1 MRPNHMQ
8 ANTTEIPENA
18 IAVIGMDC
26 RFPKANST
34 EEYWDNL
41 VKGKECIT
49 FLSDDELR
57 RAGVSEETIH
67 NPNYVKAAGLIDGAD
82 LFDAGFFGYTP
93 TEAMHMDPQQ
103 CLFLEACW
111 HALEDAGYNPYTYPG
126 AVAVFG
132 GTRLSTYYVNFM
144 AADLAEYGTARF
156 MQSHIGTDRDH
167 LCTRISY
174 KLNLRGP
181 AFTVQCAC
189 STSLVAL
196 HLGCQGL
203 LNGECDMAIAGAS
216 GIDIPQEHGH
226 FYQEGMIFAPDGH
239 CRPYDAAAE
248 GIVSGNGVGAVLLKR
263 LEDAIEDRD
272 SIHAVILGTAIN
284 NDGSSKVAYSAPSF
298 EGQSEVIAEALGVSG
313 VDPASIAYVEGHGT
327 GTYLGDPLEV
337 EALNRIYSHNNPKK
351 QYCAL
356 GSVKSNVGHLEVVA
370 GVASFIKAVMTLR
383 KGRIAPTCHYKTP
396 NPRIH
401 FEETPFFVN
410 NTAIDWPADMTP
422 RRAAVSSF
430 GVGGT
435 NAHVILQEA
444 PARGDSVKA
453 GAAANR
459 LLVLSARG
467 EKPLRELAESYCA
480 FLDSAGDSLDL
491 TDMCNPTQEGRA
503 HHATRLAV
511 TAENRAGFRAKLG
524 EILEKKAWRTSQ
536 PGDGEKTVFLFTGQ
550 GAQRTGMGRELY
562 AVQPVFRREL
572 DRCAALFDPLLEKP
586 LLDVMW
592 KKEYGE
598 LLDNTA
604 YTQPA
609 LFSIEYALA
618 KMWEALGV
626 KPMAACGHSIG
637 EYVAACIGGVFS
649 LEDAVKLVAARGRLI
664 ATLPAGGGMSAL
676 LAGEEEAM
684 KLLEAA
690 GRPDRVGIAAFNG
703 SFQTVFTGP
712 LEGLARVEAKAG
724 EMGLTIK
731 SLHVSH
737 AFHSDLME
745 PILDEFA
752 KAADAVT
759 YQDPSIVIVS
769 NVTGRSAQPGEISN
783 AGYWVRHL
791 RSTVRFLDGIHTL
804 DALDP
809 KAWLEVGPSGILTA
823 LCRREQNAASTA
835 SSTVHTASLHAREP
849 EWQQVQAALGD
860 LYTAGCQIDWN
871 AFAEDQRWG
880 RIHLPLYPFQGTKH
894 FVDDSFSG
902 VATKKASVAASPAS
916 LWEGLCGSAAAES
929 GESPDR
935 PDSASYAGQAE
946 MVEKL
951 CAGYSSEALTKL
963 GAFADG
969 KFRTPEEIAAA
980 IHLPAGLDQL
990 LTRLLGDL
998 VENGLLKRDGKGR
1011 YGSPASPDLTIRSVV
1026 DTLVARQNATNQSK

>member
-67 NPNYVKAAGLIDGAD
+67 NPDYVKAAGLIDGAD

-103 CLFLEACW
+103 CLFLETCW

-272 SIHAVILGTAIN
+272 AIHAVILGTAIN

-370 GVASFIKAVMTLR
+370 GVASFIKAVMTLK

-444 PARGDSVKA
+444 PARDDSAEA
-453 GAAANR
+453 GAAENR

-467 EKPLRELAESYCA
+467 EKPLRELAESYCS
-480 FLDSAGDSLDL
+480 FLDSAGESLDL
-491 TDMCNPTQEGRA
+491 TDMCNTTQEGRA

-511 TAENRAGFRAKLG
+511 TADSRAGFRAKLG
-524 EILEKKAWRTSQ
+524 EVLEKKAWRTSQ
-536 PGDGEKTVFLFTGQ
+536 PGDGDRTVFLFTGQ
-550 GAQRTGMGRELY
+550 GAQRTGMGKDLY
-562 AVQPVFRREL
+562 AVQPVFREEL

-592 KKEYGE
+592 KKEFVE

-618 KMWEALGV
+618 KMWEAFGV

-712 LEGLARVEAKAG
+712 LEGLARIEAKAG

-752 KAADAVT
+752 RVADSVA
-759 YQDPSIVIVS
+759 YQDPSLVIVS
-769 NVTGRSAQPGEISN
+769 NVTGRAAQPGEISC

-804 DALDP
+804 EALDP

-823 LCRREQNAASTA
+823 LCRREQNADGSA
-835 SSTVHTASLHAREP
+835 SSAVHTASLHAREP
-849 EWQQVQAALGD
+849 EWRQVQNALGD
-860 LYTAGCQIDWN
+860 LYMAGCQIDWD
-871 AFAEDQRWG
+871 AFAEDQHWG

-894 FVDDSFSG
+894 FVDDSFNG
-902 VATKKASVAASPAS
+902 VATKKAPAAASPDS
-916 LWEGLCGSAAAES
+916 IWEGLCASAAADSE
-929 GESPDR
+929 ESPDR
-935 PDSASYAGQAE
+935 PDSASYAGQAA

-951 CAGYSSEALTKL
+951 CAGYSAEALTKL
-963 GAFADG
+963 GAFAGG
-969 KFRTPEEIAAA
+969 KFHTPEEIAAA
-980 IHLPAGLDQL
+980 IHLPAGFDQL
-990 LTRLLGDL
+990 LTRILGDL
-998 VENGLLKRDGKGR
+998 VENGLLKKDEEGR
-1011 YGSPASPDLTIRSVV
+1011 YGSPVSPDLAIRSEV
-1026 DTLVARQNATNQSK
+1026 DALVARQNETNQSK

>member
-1 MRPNHMQ
+1 
-8 ANTTEIPENA
+8 NT
-18 IAVIGMDC
+18 
-26 RFPKANST
+26 
-34 EEYWDNL
+34 
-41 VKGKECIT
+41 
-49 FLSDDELR
+49 
-57 RAGVSEETIH
+57 
-67 NPNYVKAAGLIDGAD
+67 
-82 LFDAGFFGYTP
+82 
-93 TEAMHMDPQQ
+93 
-103 CLFLEACW
+103 
-111 HALEDAGYNPYTYPG
+111 
-126 AVAVFG
+126 
-132 GTRLSTYYVNFM
+132 
-144 AADLAEYGTARF
+144 
-156 MQSHIGTDRDH
+156 
-167 LCTRISY
+167 
-174 KLNLRGP
+174 
-181 AFTVQCAC
+181 
-189 STSLVAL
+189 
-196 HLGCQGL
+196 
-203 LNGECDMAIAGAS
+203 
-216 GIDIPQEHGH
+216 
-226 FYQEGMIFAPDGH
+226 
-239 CRPYDAAAE
+239 
-248 GIVSGNGVGAVLLKR
+248 
-263 LEDAIEDRD
+263 
-272 SIHAVILGTAIN
+272 
-284 NDGSSKVAYSAPSF
+284 
-298 EGQSEVIAEALGVSG
+298 
-313 VDPASIAYVEGHGT
+313 
-327 GTYLGDPLEV
+327 
-337 EALNRIYSHNNPKK
+337 
-351 QYCAL
+351 
-356 GSVKSNVGHLEVVA
+356 
-370 GVASFIKAVMTLR
+370 
-383 KGRIAPTCHYKTP
+383 
-396 NPRIH
+396 
-401 FEETPFFVN
+401 
-410 NTAIDWPADMTP
+410 
-422 RRAAVSSF
+422 
-430 GVGGT
+430 
-435 NAHVILQEA
+435 
-444 PARGDSVKA
+444 
-453 GAAANR
+453 
-459 LLVLSARG
+459 
-467 EKPLRELAESYCA
+467 
-480 FLDSAGDSLDL
+480 
-491 TDMCNPTQEGRA
+491 TQEGRA

-550 GAQRTGMGRELY
+550 GAQRTGMGKELY

-572 DRCAALFDPLLEKP
+572 DRCAALFDPLLENP

-902 VATKKASVAASPAS
+902 VATKKAPVAASPAS

>member
-1 MRPNHMQ
+1 M
-8 ANTTEIPENA
+8 
-18 IAVIGMDC
+18 
-26 RFPKANST
+26 
-34 EEYWDNL
+34 
-41 VKGKECIT
+41 
-49 FLSDDELR
+49 
-57 RAGVSEETIH
+57 
-67 NPNYVKAAGLIDGAD
+67 
-82 LFDAGFFGYTP
+82 
-93 TEAMHMDPQQ
+93 
-103 CLFLEACW
+103 
-111 HALEDAGYNPYTYPG
+111 
-126 AVAVFG
+126 
-132 GTRLSTYYVNFM
+132 
-144 AADLAEYGTARF
+144 
-156 MQSHIGTDRDH
+156 
-167 LCTRISY
+167 
-174 KLNLRGP
+174 
-181 AFTVQCAC
+181 
-189 STSLVAL
+189 
-196 HLGCQGL
+196 
-203 LNGECDMAIAGAS
+203 
-216 GIDIPQEHGH
+216 
-226 FYQEGMIFAPDGH
+226 
-239 CRPYDAAAE
+239 
-248 GIVSGNGVGAVLLKR
+248 GAVLLKR

-370 GVASFIKAVMTLR
+370 GVASFIKAVMTLK

-491 TDMCNPTQEGRA
+491 TDMCNTTQEGRA

-524 EILEKKAWRTSQ
+524 EVLEKKAWRTSQ
-536 PGDGEKTVFLFTGQ
+536 PGDGDKTVFLFTGQ
-550 GAQRTGMGRELY
+550 GAQRTGMGKELY
-562 AVQPVFRREL
+562 AVQPGFRREL

-769 NVTGRSAQPGEISN
+769 NVTGRAAQPGEISN

-835 SSTVHTASLHAREP
+835 SSAVHTASLHAREP

-860 LYTAGCQIDWN
+860 LYMAGCQIDWD

-902 VATKKASVAASPAS
+902 VATKKAPVAASPDS

-963 GAFADG
+963 GAFAGG
-969 KFRTPEEIAAA
+969 KFRTPEEIATA

-998 VENGLLKRDGKGR
+998 VENGLLKKDGKGR

>member
-1 MRPNHMQ
+1 
-8 ANTTEIPENA
+8 
-18 IAVIGMDC
+18 
-26 RFPKANST
+26 
-34 EEYWDNL
+34 
-41 VKGKECIT
+41 
-49 FLSDDELR
+49 
-57 RAGVSEETIH
+57 
-67 NPNYVKAAGLIDGAD
+67 
-82 LFDAGFFGYTP
+82 
-93 TEAMHMDPQQ
+93 
-103 CLFLEACW
+103 
-111 HALEDAGYNPYTYPG
+111 
-126 AVAVFG
+126 
-132 GTRLSTYYVNFM
+132 
-144 AADLAEYGTARF
+144 
-156 MQSHIGTDRDH
+156 
-167 LCTRISY
+167 
-174 KLNLRGP
+174 
-181 AFTVQCAC
+181 
-189 STSLVAL
+189 
-196 HLGCQGL
+196 
-203 LNGECDMAIAGAS
+203 
-216 GIDIPQEHGH
+216 
-226 FYQEGMIFAPDGH
+226 
-239 CRPYDAAAE
+239 
-248 GIVSGNGVGAVLLKR
+248 
-263 LEDAIEDRD
+263 
-272 SIHAVILGTAIN
+272 
-284 NDGSSKVAYSAPSF
+284 
-298 EGQSEVIAEALGVSG
+298 
-313 VDPASIAYVEGHGT
+313 
-327 GTYLGDPLEV
+327 
-337 EALNRIYSHNNPKK
+337 
-351 QYCAL
+351 
-356 GSVKSNVGHLEVVA
+356 
-370 GVASFIKAVMTLR
+370 
-383 KGRIAPTCHYKTP
+383 
-396 NPRIH
+396 
-401 FEETPFFVN
+401 
-410 NTAIDWPADMTP
+410 
-422 RRAAVSSF
+422 
-430 GVGGT
+430 
-435 NAHVILQEA
+435 
-444 PARGDSVKA
+444 
-453 GAAANR
+453 
-459 LLVLSARG
+459 
-467 EKPLRELAESYCA
+467 
-480 FLDSAGDSLDL
+480 
-491 TDMCNPTQEGRA
+491 
-503 HHATRLAV
+503 
-511 TAENRAGFRAKLG
+511 
-524 EILEKKAWRTSQ
+524 
-536 PGDGEKTVFLFTGQ
+536 
-550 GAQRTGMGRELY
+550 
-562 AVQPVFRREL
+562 
-572 DRCAALFDPLLEKP
+572 
-586 LLDVMW
+586 MW

-902 VATKKASVAASPAS
+902 VATKKAPVAASPAS

>member
-1 MRPNHMQ
+1 M
-8 ANTTEIPENA
+8 
-18 IAVIGMDC
+18 
-26 RFPKANST
+26 
-34 EEYWDNL
+34 Y
-41 VKGKECIT
+41 
-49 FLSDDELR
+49 
-57 RAGVSEETIH
+57 
-67 NPNYVKAAGLIDGAD
+67 
-82 LFDAGFFGYTP
+82 
-93 TEAMHMDPQQ
+93 
-103 CLFLEACW
+103 
-111 HALEDAGYNPYTYPG
+111 
-126 AVAVFG
+126 
-132 GTRLSTYYVNFM
+132 
-144 AADLAEYGTARF
+144 AEYGTARF

-491 TDMCNPTQEGRA
+491 TDMCNTTQEGRA

-550 GAQRTGMGRELY
+550 GAQRTGMGKELY

-664 ATLPAGGGMSAL
+664 APLPAGGGMSAL

-690 GRPDRVGIAAFNG
+690 GRPDRVGIAAFAPLG
-703 SFQTVFTGP
+703 VRAPLVVFGV
-712 LEGLARVEAKAG
+712 LVVRGLLQRVERDVDDNRADRPADGQRHGVPRPAGQIIQLAKQA
-724 EMGLTIK
+724 LCVFH
-731 SLHVSH
+731 LHI
-737 AFHSDLME
+737 
-745 PILDEFA
+745 P
-752 KAADAVT
+752 
-759 YQDPSIVIVS
+759 
-769 NVTGRSAQPGEISN
+769 PGKKP
-783 AGYWVRHL
+783 V
-791 RSTVRFLDGIHTL
+791 TVRFQMHT
-804 DALDP
+804 
-809 KAWLEVGPSGILTA
+809 II
-823 LCRREQNAASTA
+823 A
-835 SSTVHTASLHAREP
+835 SSGAVVIPKREKTRPSRRGGEDGQTETGYSAFFFPKENHFFFSPLLAAGRAVGGSCVLVGTGRATVLRM
-849 EWQQVQAALGD
+849 
-860 LYTAGCQIDWN
+860 
-871 AFAEDQRWG
+871 
-880 RIHLPLYPFQGTKH
+880 
-894 FVDDSFSG
+894 SF
-902 VATKKASVAASPAS
+902 ATKRISLITPSSTPA
-916 LWEGLCGSAAAES
+916 
-929 GESPDR
+929 
-935 PDSASYAGQAE
+935 
-946 MVEKL
+946 
-951 CAGYSSEALTKL
+951 
-963 GAFADG
+963 
-969 KFRTPEEIAAA
+969 
-980 IHLPAGLDQL
+980 
-990 LTRLLGDL
+990 
-998 VENGLLKRDGKGR
+998 
-1011 YGSPASPDLTIRSVV
+1011 
-1026 DTLVARQNATNQSK
+1026 

>member
-1 MRPNHMQ
+1 M
-8 ANTTEIPENA
+8 
-18 IAVIGMDC
+18 
-26 RFPKANST
+26 
-34 EEYWDNL
+34 
-41 VKGKECIT
+41 GK
-49 FLSDDELR
+49 
-57 RAGVSEETIH
+57 
-67 NPNYVKAAGLIDGAD
+67 
-82 LFDAGFFGYTP
+82 
-93 TEAMHMDPQQ
+93 
-103 CLFLEACW
+103 
-111 HALEDAGYNPYTYPG
+111 
-126 AVAVFG
+126 
-132 GTRLSTYYVNFM
+132 
-144 AADLAEYGTARF
+144 
-156 MQSHIGTDRDH
+156 
-167 LCTRISY
+167 
-174 KLNLRGP
+174 
-181 AFTVQCAC
+181 
-189 STSLVAL
+189 
-196 HLGCQGL
+196 
-203 LNGECDMAIAGAS
+203 
-216 GIDIPQEHGH
+216 
-226 FYQEGMIFAPDGH
+226 
-239 CRPYDAAAE
+239 
-248 GIVSGNGVGAVLLKR
+248 
-263 LEDAIEDRD
+263 
-272 SIHAVILGTAIN
+272 
-284 NDGSSKVAYSAPSF
+284 
-298 EGQSEVIAEALGVSG
+298 
-313 VDPASIAYVEGHGT
+313 
-327 GTYLGDPLEV
+327 
-337 EALNRIYSHNNPKK
+337 
-351 QYCAL
+351 
-356 GSVKSNVGHLEVVA
+356 
-370 GVASFIKAVMTLR
+370 
-383 KGRIAPTCHYKTP
+383 
-396 NPRIH
+396 
-401 FEETPFFVN
+401 
-410 NTAIDWPADMTP
+410 
-422 RRAAVSSF
+422 
-430 GVGGT
+430 
-435 NAHVILQEA
+435 
-444 PARGDSVKA
+444 
-453 GAAANR
+453 
-459 LLVLSARG
+459 
-467 EKPLRELAESYCA
+467 
-480 FLDSAGDSLDL
+480 
-491 TDMCNPTQEGRA
+491 
-503 HHATRLAV
+503 
-511 TAENRAGFRAKLG
+511 
-524 EILEKKAWRTSQ
+524 
-536 PGDGEKTVFLFTGQ
+536 
-550 GAQRTGMGRELY
+550 ELY

-598 LLDNTA
+598 FLDNTA

-769 NVTGRSAQPGEISN
+769 NVTGRAAQPGEISN
-783 AGYWVRHL
+783 AGSWVRHL

-835 SSTVHTASLHAREP
+835 SSAVHTASLHAREP
-849 EWQQVQAALGD
+849 EWQQVQTALGD
-860 LYTAGCQIDWN
+860 LYMAGCQIDWN

-902 VATKKASVAASPAS
+902 VATKKAPVAASPDS
-916 LWEGLCGSAAAES
+916 LWESLCGSAAAES

-998 VENGLLKRDGKGR
+998 VENGLLKKDGKGR

-1026 DTLVARQNATNQSK
+1026 DTLVARQNTTNQSK

>member
-34 EEYWDNL
+34 EQYWDNL

-103 CLFLEACW
+103 CLFLETCW

-370 GVASFIKAVMTLR
+370 GVASFIKAVMTLK

-396 NPRIH
+396 NPRI
-401 FEETPFFVN
+401 
-410 NTAIDWPADMTP
+410 
-422 RRAAVSSF
+422 
-430 GVGGT
+430 GT

-491 TDMCNPTQEGRA
+491 TDMCNTTQEGRA

-524 EILEKKAWRTSQ
+524 EVLEKKAWRTSQ
-536 PGDGEKTVFLFTGQ
+536 PGDGDKTVFLFTGQ
-550 GAQRTGMGRELY
+550 GAQRTGMGKELY

-769 NVTGRSAQPGEISN
+769 NVTGRAAQPGEISN

-835 SSTVHTASLHAREP
+835 SSAVHTASLHAREP
-849 EWQQVQAALGD
+849 EWQQVQTALGD
-860 LYTAGCQIDWN
+860 LYMAGCQIDWD

-902 VATKKASVAASPAS
+902 VATKKAPVAASPDS

-963 GAFADG
+963 GAFAGG

-998 VENGLLKRDGKGR
+998 VENGLLKKDGKGR